1 MPSRQGQIP
10 GREIVLNG
18 NHETKMVAQ
27 LMDLRFSGQTART
40 VDNSCGQQLKI
51 YNLNVNVPL
60 RLSLS
65 TLLLRGQQKLGQIAV
80 CLKMFLLP
88 AWDQEGLA

>member
-18 NHETKMVAQ
+18 NDETKIVAQ
-27 LMDLRFSGQTART
+27 LMGLRFSGQTART
-40 VDNSCGQQLKI
+40 VDNSCGQQFKI

-65 TLLLRGQQKLGQIAV
+65 TLLLRT
-80 CLKMFLLP
+80 
-88 AWDQEGLA
+88 